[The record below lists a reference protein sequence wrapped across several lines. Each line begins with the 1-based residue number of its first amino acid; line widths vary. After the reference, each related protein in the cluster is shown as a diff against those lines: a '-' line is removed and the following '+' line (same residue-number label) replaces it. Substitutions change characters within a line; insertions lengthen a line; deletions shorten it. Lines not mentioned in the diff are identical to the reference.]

1 MKKNNKLKDFVT
13 KIKSKL
19 NNIVAKTKVKL
30 EKAKEQKAKEKEALA
45 NLDKFVLETA
55 KDDDKLLGHVAFETK
70 QALKKKK
77 AENKDKSILIL
88 SSALIISLLLNI
100 VQYNSTTFIPLMV
113 KINGNNQIL
122 SVDRASEINYSSINP
137 EIHTFLI
144 EQFVK
149 NARTV
154 SIDGVLQKRMLQEAY
169 AYTQGAATRD
179 LQKLIE
185 ERDPY
190 LLASTKVITVE
201 INNVVPNVG
210 GSPSTTQVT
219 WTEIGKDPKTSQVIS
234 KQTYTGQFTFKQDK
248 KPATD
253 ESILLY
259 NPLGFYITNI
269 SWSKHYD
276 TYDV

>member
-1 MKKNNKLKDFVT
+1 MKKNNKLKEFVT
-13 KIKSKL
+13 KVKNTANSSIAKT
-19 NNIVAKTKVKL
+19 KTKVKI
-30 EKAKEQKAKEKEALA
+30 AKEQKAKEKEAMA
-45 NLDKFVLETA
+45 NLDKIVLEKAT
-55 KDDDKLLGHVAFETK
+55 DDDKLLGHVAFDTK

-77 AENKDKSILIL
+77 IEKKDKNILVI
-88 SSALIISLLLNI
+88 SGALVISLLLN
-100 VQYNSTTFIPLMV
+100 VAQYNSTTFIPLMV
-113 KINGNNQIL
+113 KVNGNNQIL

-154 SIDGVLQKRMLQEAY
+154 SIDGLLQKHMIQEAY
-169 AYTQGAATRD
+169 AFTQGAATRD

-185 ERDPY
+185 ARDPY

-210 GSPSTTQVT
+210 GSQSTTQVT

-269 SWSKHYD
+269 SWSKNYD
-276 TYDV
+276 TYNA

>member
-1 MKKNNKLKDFVT
+1 MKKTSKIKDFLNKVKSFTSNSIQKT
-13 KIKSKL
+13 KTKL
-19 NNIVAKTKVKL
+19 NT
-30 EKAKEQKAKEKEALA
+30 AKEQRTKEKEALA
-45 NLDKFVLETA
+45 NIDKMVAEQA
-55 KDDDKLLGHVAFETK
+55 KDDDKLLGHVAFDTK
-70 QALKKKK
+70 QAFKKKK
-77 AENKDKSILIL
+77 VEKKDKNILVI
-88 SSALIISLLLNI
+88 SSALILSLLFNI
-100 VQYNSTTFIPLMV
+100 MQYNSTTFIPLMV

-122 SVDRASEINYSSINP
+122 SVDRATEINFSSINP

-154 SIDGVLQKRMLQEAY
+154 SIDGLLQKHMIQEAY
-169 AYTQGAATRD
+169 AFTQGSATRD

-190 LLASTKVITVE
+190 LLASTKVITIE
-201 INNVVPNVG
+201 INSVVPNIG
-210 GSPSTTQVT
+210 GSPSTTQIT

-248 KPATD
+248 KPASD
-253 ESILLY
+253 ESIMLY

-269 SWSKHYD
+269 SWSKNYD
-276 TYDV
+276 TYNA

>member
-19 NNIVAKTKVKL
+19 NNMVAKTKVKL

-45 NLDKFVLETA
+45 NLDKMVLETA

-77 AENKDKSILIL
+77 AEKKDKSILML
-88 SSALIISLLLNI
+88 SGALIISLLLNVI
-100 VQYNSTTFIPLMV
+100 QYNSTTFIPLMV

-219 WTEIGKDPKTSQVIS
+219 WTEIGKDPKTSQIIS

>member
-1 MKKNNKLKDFVT
+1 MKNNNKIKGFFN
-13 KIKSKL
+13 KIKSVT
-19 NNIVAKTKVKL
+19 NNSIQNTKTKMKT
-30 EKAKEQKAKEKEALA
+30 AQEQKAKEKEALA
-45 NLDKFVLETA
+45 NIDKMVMDHA
-55 KDDDKLLGHVAFETK
+55 KDDDKLLGHVAFDTK

-77 AENKDKSILIL
+77 IEKKDKNILVI
-88 SSALIISLLLNI
+88 SSALILSLLFNI
-100 VQYNSTTFIPLMV
+100 IQYNSTTFIPLMV
-113 KINGNNQIL
+113 KVNGNNQIL
-122 SVDRASEINYSSINP
+122 SVDRATEINFSSINP

-149 NARTV
+149 NARTI
-154 SIDGVLQKRMLQEAY
+154 SIDGLLQKHMIQEAY
-169 AYTQGAATRD
+169 AFTQGSATRD

-185 ERDPY
+185 NRDPY

-201 INNVVPNVG
+201 INSIIPNIG

-248 KPATD
+248 KPAMD
-253 ESILLY
+253 ESIMLY

-269 SWSKHYD
+269 SWSKNYD
-276 TYDV
+276 TYNA